1 MTKFPSKYKNDSS
14 LSSGFSFIKAYNLW
28 HKKVKERLKVIE
40 LTHPQFVV
48 LATIG
53 YLCQHQREV
62 KQIDISK
69 NSNIDVMTLS
79 TIISRL
85 EKSELIERK
94 KSRRDPRAKVVTLT
108 NEGSNKLQ
116 KAVPLVEQVDN
127 EFFGKLDI
135 QNETFNLLLLELI
148 NKNSE
153 NLS

>member
-1 MTKFPSKYKNDSS
+1 
-14 LSSGFSFIKAYNLW
+14 
-28 HKKVKERLKVIE
+28 
-40 LTHPQFVV
+40 
-48 LATIG
+48 
-53 YLCQHQREV
+53 
-62 KQIDISK
+62 
-69 NSNIDVMTLS
+69 MTLS

-108 NEGSNKLQ
+108 NECSNKLQ